1 MHRRRGGRDDLGG
14 RGEDGFGPAP
24 VVGERARWWSA
35 LVGAA
40 GDSERHVVAVE
51 EVELPVVAR
60 AFGMARF
67 AEFVVVA
74 SDLSE
79 VLAIEDDGEVVEAL
93 GDESGGLVAEL
104 VVHDEVRQVHSR
116 NSATACSR
124 CSAVTVR
131 ALPSAAAVR
140 A

>member
-1 MHRRRGGRDDLGG
+1 M
-14 RGEDGFGPAP
+14 
-24 VVGERARWWSA
+24 
-35 LVGAA
+35 GAA
-40 GDSERHVVAVE
+40 GDSEHHVVAVE
-51 EVELPVVAR
+51 EVELPVLAR
-60 AFGMARF
+60 ALDIATF

-74 SDLSE
+74 PDLSE
-79 VLAIEDDGEVVEAL
+79 VLTIEDDGEVVEDL
-93 GDESGGLVAEL
+93 GDESGGLVAEF

>member
-14 RGEDGFGPAP
+14 RGEDGFGRAH

-74 SDLSE
+74 SDLRRSIDHRRTTARSLRISE
-79 VLAIEDDGEVVEAL
+79 T
-93 GDESGGLVAEL
+93 
-104 VVHDEVRQVHSR
+104 R
-116 NSATACSR
+116 
-124 CSAVTVR
+124 
-131 ALPSAAAVR
+131 AAAVR